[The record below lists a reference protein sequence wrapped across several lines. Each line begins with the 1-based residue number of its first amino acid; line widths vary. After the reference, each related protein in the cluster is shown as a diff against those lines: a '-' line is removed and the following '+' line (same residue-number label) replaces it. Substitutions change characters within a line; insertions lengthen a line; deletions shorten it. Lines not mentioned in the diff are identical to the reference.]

1 MHILT
6 HHLIREL
13 KSVLVIIKMNR
24 EIILGDR
31 TIKYDLQYKKVKNI
45 NLRIKPDGSINVSAN
60 KKVPQKVIDDF
71 IISKVDFILRALE
84 KYKNMPVKEQ
94 KQYYTE
100 DELKE
105 LILAL
110 CNNVYPYYEKQGIKH
125 PEIKFRKMVSRWGS
139 CHTKKGILTFSTN
152 LMYAPAECIE
162 YVVWHEFTHF
172 LQPNHSTRFYDELAK
187 VYPNWKEC
195 RKKLKEI
202 SIR

>member
-13 KSVLVIIKMNR
+13 KSVLVKIDMNI
-24 EIILGDR
+24 ETTLGDR

-45 NLRIKPDGSINVSAN
+45 NLRIKPDGSIKVSAN
-60 KKVPQKVIDDF
+60 KRVPQKIIDDF
-71 IISKVDFILRALE
+71 IISKADFIVRALE
-84 KYKNMPVKEQ
+84 KYKNIPATVQKQYFTEDDVKEQ
-94 KQYYTE
+94 IH
-100 DELKE
+100 D
-105 LILAL
+105 L
-110 CNNVYPYYEKQGIKH
+110 CNKAFPYYEKRGIKY

-187 VYPNWKEC
+187 VCPNWKEC